1 MKNEDLIVHFARF
14 AATLRAYGVEVRI
27 SDELDATKALT
38 LVDLFDKEE
47 IRRVLHITFKI
58 QPRDRMMFDRLFASF
73 WVGGRA
79 ESNPRAPTAAPQA
92 RGVTPPR
99 PYPPRTTQK
108 GGWGTPATTPE
119 AQSVCYTQY

>member
-1 MKNEDLIVHFARF
+1 MKNEDFIVHFARF
-14 AATLRAYGVEVRI
+14 ATTLRAYGVEVRI

-79 ESNPRAPTAAPQA
+79 ESNPRVPTAAPQA

-99 PYPPRTTQK
+99 PYPPGTTQT
-108 GGWGTPATTPE
+108 GVWDTPATP
-119 AQSVCYTQY
+119 